1 MTRPS
6 SFAVDYHP
14 KTTIE
19 HENEARFP
27 PRNRLPSCPEGQDFE
42 SMTAKWGRPI
52 GPFEK
57 DRRHCYRAIGSS
69 DGGTR

>member
-6 SFAVDYHP
+6 SYAVDYCP
-14 KTTIE
+14 KTIE
-19 HENEARFP
+19 HENEVRFP
-27 PRNRLPSCPEGQDFE
+27 PRNLPSRPPEGQDFE

-57 DRRHCYRAIGSS
+57 DRRHPYRAS
-69 DGGTR
+69 GTP